1 MSHDSHIF
9 HIVFPENS
17 CDESH
22 NVDKV
27 ITICKYVIDASFLL
41 DKARIVVAIRRCVSL
56 DNLRFI
62 QLS

>member
-1 MSHDSHIF
+1 MSYDNHTF
-9 HIVFPENS
+9 RVVFPENS

-41 DKARIVVAIRRCVSL
+41 DKAGIVDAVRRCVSL
-56 DNLRFI
+56 GIPRFI

>member
-1 MSHDSHIF
+1 MSHDNHIF
-9 HIVFPENS
+9 RVVFPENS

-27 ITICKYVIDASFLL
+27 ITICKYVIDASILL
-41 DKARIVVAIRRCVSL
+41 DKAGIVDAIKRCVCL
-56 DNLRFI
+56 DNPRFI